1 MVDFGDLEIWWHFID
16 CQYCSKYT
24 SQISLKPKHFCCFFV
39 VSISKLNRI
48 MSNSGN
54 QKENKPKKPSVFS
67 LMKPYQGMVAFL
79 VLFAL
84 LSNGVNLLLPKIIS
98 RGIDAFT
105 AGHFAYQTVALE
117 FLVASLIIFFFTYM
131 QSIVQTYA
139 SEKVARDLRTRLA
152 DKISRQ
158 SYTYILKITPSKL
171 LTNLTSDIDS
181 IKMFVSMAVV
191 TIVSSVF
198 MIIGTCVLLIMI
210 NYKLAVPII
219 IIIPI
224 IGGTFYIVL
233 KKVRGLFKRSREV
246 IDWLNRVINESIMGS
261 AIIRVLNSQQSEYH
275 KFMEA
280 NTEARNLGL
289 SILRLFAALIPIVT
303 FTANLGMLVIL
314 MLGGHFVITGNMS
327 LGDFAAF
334 NSYLALLIFPILM
347 IGFMSTIMAQASA
360 SYTRIN
366 EVLEAQEAQE
376 TGTIKK
382 TLDGN
387 IELQNVSISY
397 GEKPV
402 LKDVSFSVKGGTQ
415 VAIIGPTAA
424 GKSQLLNLLTDLV
437 KQDSGT
443 ILFDGI
449 KIENYDKESFR
460 SQIGFVLQDSV
471 IFNMSLREN
480 IAFSDLVTDQSLEKA
495 IATAELK
502 DFIDSLPE
510 KLNTIVSER
519 GTSLSGGQKQRIML
533 ARALAL
539 NPKILLLD
547 DFTSRVDRQTE
558 KKILENLEKNYPELT
573 LLSITQK
580 VASVKHFEQI
590 ILLMEGEVIATGTH
604 KELMET
610 CTEYVQISDSQRST
624 SHYEL

>member
-1 MVDFGDLEIWWHFID
+1 M
-16 CQYCSKYT
+16 SK
-24 SQISLKPKHFCCFFV
+24 SKKPGTGK
-39 VSISKLNRI
+39 
-48 MSNSGN
+48 
-54 QKENKPKKPSVFS
+54 KESKPSVFS
-67 LMKPYQGMVAFL
+67 LLKPYRGMVAFL
-79 VLFAL
+79 VVFAL

-105 AGHFAYQTVALE
+105 AGHFTYQTVVLE
-117 FLVASLIIFFFTYM
+117 FLVASFVIFFFTYM
-131 QSIVQTYA
+131 QSIVQTFA

-191 TIVSSVF
+191 TIVSSIF

-275 KFMEA
+275 KFMDA

-314 MLGGHFVITGNMS
+314 MLGGHFVITGSMS

-366 EVLEAQEAQE
+366 EVLETPEAQE

-382 TLDGN
+382 ILDGN
-387 IELQNVSISY
+387 IELRNVSLSY
-397 GEKPV
+397 GEKPI
-402 LKDVSFSVKGGTQ
+402 LKDISFSVKGGTQ

-437 KQDSGT
+437 KQNSGN

-449 KIENYDKESFR
+449 DIANYDKESFR

-502 DFIDSLPE
+502 DFIDTLPE
-510 KLNTIVSER
+510 KLNTVVSER

-533 ARALAL
+533 ARALAI

-590 ILLMEGEVIATGTH
+590 ILLMEGEVIASGTH

-610 CTEYVQISDSQRST
+610 CTEYVQISESQRST

>member
-1 MVDFGDLEIWWHFID
+1 
-16 CQYCSKYT
+16 
-24 SQISLKPKHFCCFFV
+24 
-39 VSISKLNRI
+39 
-48 MSNSGN
+48 MSNSK
-54 QKENKPKKPSVFS
+54 QPESVKKESKPSVFS
-67 LMKPYQGMVAFL
+67 LLKPYSGMVTFL
-79 VLFAL
+79 VFFAL
-84 LSNGVNLLLPKIIS
+84 MSNGVNLLLPKIIS
-98 RGIDAFT
+98 RAIDAYT
-105 AGHFAYQTVALE
+105 DGHFVLKTVVLE
-117 FLVASLIIFFFTYM
+117 FLIASLVIFIFTYL

-139 SEKVARDLRTRLA
+139 SEKVARDLRTRLS

-158 SYTYILKITPSKL
+158 SYSYILKTNPSKL

-191 TIVSSVF
+191 TIFSSVF

-219 IIIPI
+219 AIIPI
-224 IGGTFYIVL
+224 IGGTFFIVL
-233 KKVRGLFKRSREV
+233 RKVRVLFKRAREV
-246 IDWLNRVINESIMGS
+246 IDWLNKVINESIMGS

-275 KFMEA
+275 KFLEA
-280 NTEARNLGL
+280 NTDARDIGLG
-289 SILRLFAALIPIVT
+289 ILRLFAALIPIVT
-303 FTANLGMLVIL
+303 FVANLGMLIIL
-314 MLGGHFVITGNMS
+314 MLGGHFVITESMS

-334 NSYLALLIFPILM
+334 NSYLGLLIFPILM
-347 IGFMSTIMAQASA
+347 IGFMSNIIAQASA
-360 SYTRIN
+360 SYQRIN
-366 EVLEAQEAQE
+366 EVLEASEISE
-376 TGTIKK
+376 TGTVKALLK
-382 TLDGN
+382 GN
-387 IELQNVSISY
+387 IELVDVSLSY
-397 GEKPV
+397 SQKPI
-402 LKDVSFSVKGGTQ
+402 LKNISFSVKGGTQ

-437 KQDSGT
+437 KPDRGT
-443 ILFDGI
+443 ILFDG
-449 KIENYDKESFR
+449 KNIETYDKESFR

-480 IAFSDLVTDQSLEKA
+480 IAFSDLVTDESLEKA
-495 IATAELK
+495 ISTAELM
-502 DFIDSLPE
+502 DFVDSLPG

-533 ARALAL
+533 ARALAI

-547 DFTSRVDRQTE
+547 DFTSRVDRTTE
-558 KKILENLEKNYPELT
+558 KKIVANLAINYPELT

-590 ILLMEGEVIATGTH
+590 ILLMEGEIIASGTH

>member
-1 MVDFGDLEIWWHFID
+1 
-16 CQYCSKYT
+16 
-24 SQISLKPKHFCCFFV
+24 
-39 VSISKLNRI
+39 
-48 MSNSGN
+48 
-54 QKENKPKKPSVFS
+54 
-67 LMKPYQGMVAFL
+67 
-79 VLFAL
+79 
-84 LSNGVNLLLPKIIS
+84 VNLLLPKIIS

-105 AGHFAYQTVALE
+105 AGHFNYETVILE
-117 FLVASLIIFFFTYM
+117 FLVASLVIFFFTYM
-131 QSIVQTYA
+131 QSIVQTFA
-139 SEKVARDLRTRLA
+139 SERVARDLRSRLS

-158 SYTYILKITPSKL
+158 SYSYIIKTNPSKL

-219 IIIPI
+219 VIIPI
-224 IGGTFYIVL
+224 IGGTFYFVL

-275 KFMEA
+275 KFMEV
-280 NTEARNLGL
+280 NSEARDLGL

-314 MLGGHFVITGNMS
+314 MLGGHFVITGSMS

-347 IGFMSTIMAQASA
+347 IGFMSSIIAQASA
-360 SYTRIN
+360 SYARIN
-366 EVLEAQEAQE
+366 EVLEAQEE
-376 TGTIKK
+376 PENGTIKK
-382 TLDGN
+382 TLRGD
-387 IELQNVSISY
+387 IELKNVSLSFDQ
-397 GEKPV
+397 KPV
-402 LKDVSFSVKGGTQ
+402 LRNVSFSVKGGTQ

-443 ILFDGI
+443 ILFDGQNI
-449 KIENYDKESFR
+449 DEYNKETFR
-460 SQIGFVLQDSV
+460 SQIGYVLQDSV
-471 IFNMSLREN
+471 LFNMSLREN
-480 IAFSDLVTDQSLEKA
+480 IAFSDQVTDQSLEKA

-502 DFIDSLPE
+502 DYIDTLPE

-533 ARALAL
+533 ARALAI

-558 KKILENLEKNYPELT
+558 KKILANLLKNYPELT

-580 VASVKHFEQI
+580 VASVKDFEQI

-610 CTEYVQISDSQRST
+610 CTEYVQISESQRST